1 MLRNRTE
8 VCIVAWFGSF
18 GYRTITVRIFS
29 QAKSFDNKKILNVP
43 RYCKKAKKR
52 KNVEKFLLMKKIAK
66 ISMEY
71 RSHFLFKYSSLSV
84 TFDSS
89 LRHKMFSSLFNVCDE
104 TKRSPFLLSLKIY
117 HLSRSIN
124 SYEAIDITDS
134 CSMQDMCKIWT
145 KRTTSFSQILCGS
158 VAVDAMSTW
167 LSLFGF
173 LTCSFVQCLVS

>member
-43 RYCKKAKKR
+43 RYCKKAKKQ
-52 KNVEKFLLMKKIAK
+52 KNVEKFLLMTKIAK

-89 LRHKMFSSLFNVCDE
+89 RRHKMFSSLFNVCDE
-104 TKRSPFLLSLKIY
+104 TKRSPFLLSLKFTIFRVPLTHMRLLTLLILAVCRICAKY
-117 HLSRSIN
+117 ERREQRASR
-124 SYEAIDITDS
+124 
-134 CSMQDMCKIWT
+134 
-145 KRTTSFSQILCGS
+145 RFS
-158 VAVDAMSTW
+158 VAPW
-167 LSLFGF
+167 L
-173 LTCSFVQCLVS
+173 

>member
-18 GYRTITVRIFS
+18 GYRANTVRIFS

-52 KNVEKFLLMKKIAK
+52 KNVEKFLLMTKIAK

-89 LRHKMFSSLFNVCDE
+89 RRHKMFFLFIQRLWRNE
-104 TKRSPFLLSLKIY
+104 KITFLTEPKIY
-117 HLSRSIN
+117 HLSRSVN
-124 SYEAIDITDS
+124 PYEAIDITDS